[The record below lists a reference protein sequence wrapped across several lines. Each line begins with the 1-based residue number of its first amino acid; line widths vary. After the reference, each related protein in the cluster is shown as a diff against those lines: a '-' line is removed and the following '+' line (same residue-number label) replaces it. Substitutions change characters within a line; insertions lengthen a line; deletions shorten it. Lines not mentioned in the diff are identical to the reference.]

1 MIGSWALHIPHVKKQ
16 LELND
21 AQLGFALFCLALG
34 LLFFLPVTPYLI
46 RKIGLGKCT
55 IIGIC
60 LFSLLFIQ
68 PVFVNDYYWLCTAL
82 FFVGI
87 CSGFTDVAMNTLV
100 SEMEKTDQVN
110 FMSAAHGFFSLGGA
124 AGALVGMLLISV
136 FELPVYHMICMALFV
151 IISNILLS
159 KYYVTATETK
169 EIKETQK
176 EKISIKLLRPLIV
189 LGFLAMVV
197 MGNEGAVEHWSAIYL
212 TEVVN
217 VSSKNLVGLGFV
229 VFSVTMTIG
238 RFFGDG
244 ISAKI
249 GSVKVIVIGCILA
262 VVGYIFIL
270 TESFISSIVGFGIIG
285 LGLSVN
291 IPELLRLSG
300 KTKGVSASKGISFV
314 SGVGFLGF
322 LLGPIILGY
331 LSDSFNLKI
340 SFTFLLILLIT
351 AALISGF
358 VLRRK

>member
-1 MIGSWALHIPHVKKQ
+1 
-16 LELND
+16 
-21 AQLGFALFCLALG
+21 
-34 LLFFLPVTPYLI
+34 
-46 RKIGLGKCT
+46 
-55 IIGIC
+55 
-60 LFSLLFIQ
+60 
-68 PVFVNDYYWLCTAL
+68 
-82 FFVGI
+82 
-87 CSGFTDVAMNTLV
+87 
-100 SEMEKTDQVN
+100 
-110 FMSAAHGFFSLGGA
+110 
-124 AGALVGMLLISV
+124 
-136 FELPVYHMICMALFV
+136 
-151 IISNILLS
+151 
-159 KYYVTATETK
+159 
-169 EIKETQK
+169 
-176 EKISIKLLRPLIV
+176 
-189 LGFLAMVV
+189 MVV